1 MRRRADQSRADQT
14 GADPARLFL
23 ASTAVLA
30 AGTNA
35 KWIVFMPRLV
45 DDLQLEP
52 YQLALLG
59 VALELSALLSEIP
72 TGAVADMVSRRL
84 SIIASFLIM
93 GPIMALAG
101 VFENIWLIAAAMV
114 GWGFAWTLQSG
125 ADVAWLTDELRS
137 HGHVDRLLIRRA
149 RVQLTADA
157 LGVPIALALVAVS
170 TRATA
175 IVVAGTAVSLWGLVL
190 VVAMPETGFERTAR
204 AAGAEFKRLVVQGS
218 RLVAGIRPLRLL
230 VIATVFIGLG
240 SGLVDYLNL
249 ARLLETPVPAVDE
262 VFLYGALAL
271 VQAAAGIVLVHLVER
286 RFINVP
292 AARMLS
298 LLMLGAGVAIVVAG
312 GANLAWAVFVG
323 LVMQEALRMT
333 AEPFMTMIANAHSES
348 QVRATVLSFVSQ
360 AYAGGEIL
368 SGVTLGVLASVAGI
382 PAAFAAGAAIV
393 AVSALISSR
402 I

>member
-1 MRRRADQSRADQT
+1 M
-14 GADPARLFL
+14 
-23 ASTAVLA
+23 LA
-30 AGTNA
+30 AGANA

-93 GPIMALAG
+93 GPTMALAG
-101 VFENIWLIAAAMV
+101 VFENLWLIASALV

-137 HGHVDRLLIRRA
+137 RGRVDRLLIRRA
-149 RVQLTADA
+149 RVQLTANA
-157 LGVPIALALVAVS
+157 LGVPIALALVAVT
-170 TRATA
+170 TRTTA
-175 IVVAGTAVSLWGLVL
+175 IVIAGAAVSLWGLVL
-190 VVAMPETGFERTAR
+190 AVTMPETGFERSAR
-204 AAGAEFKRLVVQGS
+204 AAGAEFKRIVVLGS
-218 RLVAGIRPLRLL
+218 RLVASIRPLRLL
-230 VIATVFIGLG
+230 VISTVLIGLG
-240 SGLVDYLNL
+240 SGLVDYLDL
-249 ARLLETPVPAVDE
+249 ARLLSTPVPGGVDE

-271 VQAAAGIVLVHLVER
+271 VQAGTGIVLVRLVER
-286 RFINVP
+286 RFIDVP

-298 LLMLGAGVAIVVAG
+298 VLMLGAGAAIVVAG

-348 QVRATVLSFVSQ
+348 EARATVLSFVSQ

-368 SGVTLGVLASVAGI
+368 SGITLGVLASVAGI
-382 PAAFAAGAAIV
+382 PAAFAVGAGIV
-393 AVSALISSR
+393 AASALISSR